1 MVFRWRMILLPG
13 ALIAAM
19 APACDE
25 GEALPALHVT
35 SPAFGDG
42 EPIPL
47 RHTCDGEGI
56 SPPLWIDDLPEKAV
70 SLAVICEDRDGPDGD
85 VVHWVLWGV
94 PAASPQIVEGVPRT
108 AEPGLGLLQGTA
120 ADGEPGY
127 FPPCPPDDDGEHRY
141 DFQVWALDAVI
152 DPAPGATA
160 AQLRSAMDGH
170 VAAKGALRGTFE
182 RE

>member
-1 MVFRWRMILLPG
+1 MFFGRLRIFVPIVVL
-13 ALIAAM
+13 AA
-19 APACDE
+19 ASACGD
-25 GEALPALHVT
+25 GEDLPALTVT
-35 SPAFGDG
+35 SPAFGEG
-42 EPIPL
+42 EPIPV

-56 SPPLWIDDLPEKAV
+56 SPPLWIGDLPEEAV
-70 SLAVICEDRDGPDGD
+70 SLAVICEDRDGPEGD

-94 PAASPQIVEGVPRT
+94 PAASPQIAAGVPRE

-141 DFQVWALDAVI
+141 DFQVYALDAAV
-152 DPAPGATA
+152 DQAPGATA
-160 AQLRSAMDGH
+160 AQLRAAMDGH
-170 VAAKGALRGTFE
+170 VAAKGTLRGTFG